1 MSGNILACTGMQS
14 LVSLACGSVRT
25 FEHPL
30 LKFILGL
37 HQSVRTATSIH
48 LVKNPMMAHLSIS
61 IIALHVLLILRAA
74 ESQGC
79 SGSSPCPF
87 EANLNAKSPATTFTR
102 GRLDSRIKPVPC
114 ASNLKCKKNELLDC
128 ETVGLIDSNI
138 GFIPVISTLDAGGVL
153 ALFSSS
159 VVPVSTRFLFLDN
172 DQPNLGALFRPTQ
185 SFIGTPDNEPFLI
198 SLVRAHITNVLNSI
212 FGSYTD
218 SFSQI
223 LAPKVRPPAQLEPPP
238 YVFAFDFTLYN
249 RPAFDKVP
257 LRTMLYRRGTFKDG
271 SCELENTFR
280 PIPEEWITEVDSDA
294 FLDVLGRV
302 VIAIPIDIPI
312 TRLRVTLD
320 TDEECVGVVFAST
333 TPCCTLNDAKFKD
346 PGCNRRND

>member
-1 MSGNILACTGMQS
+1 
-14 LVSLACGSVRT
+14 
-25 FEHPL
+25 
-30 LKFILGL
+30 
-37 HQSVRTATSIH
+37 
-48 LVKNPMMAHLSIS
+48 MAHLSIS

-198 SLVRAHITNVLNSI
+198 SL
-212 FGSYTD
+212 
-218 SFSQI
+218 I